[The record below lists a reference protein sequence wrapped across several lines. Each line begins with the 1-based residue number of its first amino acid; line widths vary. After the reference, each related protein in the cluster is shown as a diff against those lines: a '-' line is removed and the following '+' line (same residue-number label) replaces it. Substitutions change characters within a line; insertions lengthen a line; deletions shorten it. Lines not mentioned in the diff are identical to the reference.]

1 MTMTKVDAGSDP
13 PHSSSVTED
22 FYSRVRFRN
31 ILYATDFSPASQLA
45 IRYAVPLARRYGSQI
60 FVLHVIPAAGVPTEP
75 SAHGLKSIE
84 AEDTETIASMV
95 KLEPRLK
102 GIPHEFI
109 VRKGDIWTETARI
122 IEEKAISLVLMGTHG
137 RSGASKVIMGSVAE
151 EIFRKASCPVL
162 TVGPNVCGEFDS
174 LADIRTILCPID
186 FRPESL
192 AAIPTAT
199 SLAEQN
205 QARLYLLHVSG
216 STADELP
223 DASTKAALRALVPAE
238 TELYCEPKAMVEYG
252 VPAGTIL
259 DEAEELGVDLIVLGV
274 KPAAQFA
281 GKPPHR
287 TAATAYKIVTESIC
301 PVLTVRARN

>member
-1 MTMTKVDAGSDP
+1 MTKIDAGSEP
-13 PHSSSVTED
+13 RSSSATED
-22 FYSRVRFRN
+22 LYGRVRFKN
-31 ILYATDFSPASQLA
+31 ILYATDFSSASQLA
-45 IRYAVPLARRYGSQI
+45 VRYAVPLARRYGSQI
-60 FVLHVIPAAGVPTEP
+60 FVLHVIPAASAPTDS
-75 SAHGLKSIE
+75 SAHGLKPLE
-84 AEDTETIASMV
+84 AEDRETIVSMV
-95 KLEPRLK
+95 NFEPRLK
-102 GIPHEFI
+102 GISHEFI
-109 VRKGDIWTETARI
+109 VRKGDIWTEIARI

-151 EIFRKASCPVL
+151 EIVRKARCPVL
-162 TVGPNVCGEFDS
+162 TVGPNVCGEPDS

-192 AAIPTAT
+192 AAIPYAT

-238 TELYCEPKAMVEYG
+238 AELYCEPRALVEYG
-252 VPAGTIL
+252 TPTEKIL
-259 DEAEELGVDLIVLGV
+259 DSASELGVDLIVLGV

-281 GKPPHR
+281 GQPPHR
-287 TAATAYKIVTESIC
+287 GVATAYKIVTEAIC
-301 PVLTVRARN
+301 PVLTVRARI